1 MPVLTNAIS
10 EIDVGGLASVGE
22 FGEHYHCHTIF
33 RGGGCVLQHQK
44 HPLNTAL

>member
-33 RGGGCVLQHQK
+33 RGGDVCCSTK
-44 HPLNTAL
+44 NTP